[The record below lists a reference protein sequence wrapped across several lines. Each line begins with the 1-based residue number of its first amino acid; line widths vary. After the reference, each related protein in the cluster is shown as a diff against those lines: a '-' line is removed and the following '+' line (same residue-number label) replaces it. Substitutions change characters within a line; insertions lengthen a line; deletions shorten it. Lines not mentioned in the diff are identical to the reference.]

1 MSYLRKTLNGI
12 PGIIAYVE
20 DITAMGGGGMGRNAP
35 LQFRIKGPELS
46 QLSDLSAKII
56 ARLRSIDGI
65 VGVGSD
71 MQLTK
76 PEVRVYIDRDK
87 AADLG
92 VSSPSQKCG
101 FILTGIRLQTWVWT
115 CGFSP
120 PQSTRLSG
128 GER

>member
-1 MSYLRKTLNGI
+1 
-12 PGIIAYVE
+12 
-20 DITAMGGGGMGRNAP
+20 MGGGGMGRNAP

-92 VSSPSQKCG
+92 VDVRVLASAINTLIGGREVSQFRAG
-101 FILTGIRLQTWVWT
+101 W
-115 CGFSP
+115 
-120 PQSTRLSG
+120 
-128 GER
+128 